1 MGTGLGSPTAG
12 PLHASPT
19 GTTSRRLL
27 GGRGW
32 LQQDGASSPRCKRR
46 LLAEKH
52 GMEVAVFAAR
62 GWVRIYVS
70 TLSEPGWLSP
80 RLRAPKWAALVEL
93 SGSTSVSTFKPVKC
107 RVCKS
112 CQERAEV
119 PAVLLPQPLPGHRA
133 QQTSP
138 SPAGAQRPILAAGTV
153 LQAR

>member
-12 PLHASPT
+12 PLGASPT
-19 GTTSRRLL
+19 GTTSPGLL
-27 GGRGW
+27 GGCGW

-46 LLAEKH
+46 LLVEKH

-62 GWVRIYVS
+62 GRVRIYVS

-80 RLRAPKWAALVEL
+80 RLIALKWAALVEL
-93 SGSTSVSTFKPVKC
+93 SGSTSVSTFKPAKC

-133 QQTSP
+133 QQPSP
-138 SPAGAQRPILAAGTV
+138 SPAGAQRPILAVGTV